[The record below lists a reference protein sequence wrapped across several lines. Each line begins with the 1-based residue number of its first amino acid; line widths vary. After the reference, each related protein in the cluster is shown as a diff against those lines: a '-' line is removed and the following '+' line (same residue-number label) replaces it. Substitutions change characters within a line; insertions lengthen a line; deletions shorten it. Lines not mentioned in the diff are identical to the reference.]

1 MPSLKT
7 FRNRI
12 AGVTSTQKLTRAMQ
26 LVAATKAKRAREAAE
41 MARPYAER
49 IASIVANLAV
59 SVIGQSSAPAL
70 LRGTGS
76 DKVHLFVVMTS
87 ERGLCGGFNSNIVK
101 LARLKATQALAEGK
115 TVKFLTVG
123 RKGRDQLRR
132 YFPALL
138 GEHVDLSAVRRL
150 SSQEASLILT
160 KILPGFE
167 AGAFDVCTL
176 IYSRFKSVLTQVPTA
191 QILIPAQPEATVDR
205 AGDKSGDPAHTAPT
219 APGAPVAAYEYEPDE
234 ESLLAGLLPLYVN
247 SQVFRAL
254 LENGAGEQ
262 AARMAAMDAA
272 TRNAGELIKKLKLQ
286 YNRQRQANITK
297 ELIEIISGAEAL

>member
-49 IASIVANLAV
+49 IASIVANLAS
-59 SVIGQSSAPAL
+59 SVVGQSSAPAL

-101 LARLKATQALAEGK
+101 LARQKATQALAEGK

-191 QILIPAQPEATVDR
+191 QILIPAQPEATSDKP
-205 AGDKSGDPAHTAPT
+205 GDKT
-219 APGAPVAAYEYEPDE
+219 GAPVAPSTPMAAYEYEPDE